1 MTAASAKPR
10 PRKRAAVES
19 GNGDAGALTGTL
31 VDIKPEDGARRIFR
45 GVKLPEVPVFTLES
59 ASDPDV
65 VAEFTGIAALPGLPA
80 LRLVVDGI
88 SIETLPV
95 FFREVLG
102 EDQYEKFTAFADDP
116 DNGIT
121 LDVLIELAKY
131 LIEEYTGR
139 PTKGS
144 TAS

>member
-10 PRKRAAVES
+10 PRKRVTPVDGGDN
-19 GNGDAGALTGTL
+19 GNVTE
-31 VDIKPEDGARRIFR
+31 IKPEEGARRIFR
-45 GVKLPEVPVFTLES
+45 GVKLAEVPVFTLES

-65 VAEFTGIAALPGLPA
+65 TIEFTGIAALPGLPA

-88 SIETLPV
+88 SMETLPV
-95 FFREVLG
+95 FFKEILG
-102 EDQYEKFTAFADDP
+102 TEQYDKFTAFADDP
-116 DNGIT
+116 ANGIT

>member
-1 MTAASAKPR
+1 MTSASAKPR
-10 PRKRAAVES
+10 PRKRVASAD
-19 GNGDAGALTGTL
+19 GGDNGSVTE
-31 VDIKPEDGARRIFR
+31 IQPEEGARRIFR
-45 GVKLPEVPVFTLES
+45 GVKLAEVPVFTLES
-59 ASDPDV
+59 ASDPE
-65 VAEFTGIAALPGLPA
+65 ATIEFTGIAALPGLPA

-88 SIETLPV
+88 SMETLPI
-95 FFREVLG
+95 FFKEILG
-102 EDQYEKFTAFADDP
+102 AEQYDQFTAFADDP
-116 DNGIT
+116 ANGIT